1 MMRISA
7 AASLAVLLT
16 LAMPA
21 AAQAPPAGSKP
32 AMPDPGV
39 PKLSPGDRG
48 FARDAAIG
56 GMAEVELGKL
66 AASKAQDDAVK
77 AFARQMIEDHG
88 KANEQLAAI
97 VKDAEGTLPTEL
109 DQEHKDVQKSL
120 SGLSGAAFDRAYM
133 DAQVKDHQTAAQL
146 FAQEVDG
153 GYNAEL
159 KKFAA
164 ATLPI
169 IHRHLEMARALQ
181 MRLPAPAE
189 AAPLTGSSMP
199 AAAGNEAGAPGNRAA
214 GSGRARDN
222 ATTRELNRE
231 ELEKATEGKQ

>member
-7 AASLAVLLT
+7 AASLAALLA
-16 LAMPA
+16 LPLPA
-21 AAQAPPAGSKP
+21 GAQAPPAGGQP

-39 PKLSPGDRG
+39 PKLSPGDRN
-48 FARDAAIG
+48 FAHDAAIG

-66 AASKAQDDAVK
+66 AAAKAQDEGVK
-77 AFARQMIEDHG
+77 SFARQMIEDHG
-88 KANEQLAAI
+88 KSNQQLAAI
-97 VKDAEGTLPTEL
+97 VNDAEGTLPTEL

-133 DAQVKDHQTAAQL
+133 DAQVKDHQTAVQL
-146 FAQEVDG
+146 FTQEVGG

-164 ATLPI
+164 ATLPTL
-169 IHRHLEMARALQ
+169 HRHIEMARALQ

-189 AAPLTGSSMP
+189 AAPLTGSSAPP
-199 AAAGNEAGAPGNRAA
+199 ADAQRRAGQSGA
-214 GSGRARDN
+214 ARDDA
-222 ATTRELNRE
+222 ATRNLNRE
-231 ELEKATEGKQ
+231 ELEKAKDAGKQ